1 MKAYA
6 AEPEKNKCAAN
17 VFTIGIAEHKIAQAP
32 DKITTLGLGSCIGLV
47 LYDPIIK
54 LAGMVHIMLPS
65 AADAINVTNRFKF
78 ADTAI
83 EDIIDLLASAGAVQS
98 RLKAKMAGGA
108 HMFKTSS
115 LLDIMNV
122 GQRNTAMCKR
132 VLSERSIKICG
143 EDTGGSSGR
152 SIEFCCETCVLS
164 VRTVV
169 PKSFLSI

>member
-6 AEPEKNKCAAN
+6 AEPEKTECAAN
-17 VFTIGIAEHKIAQAP
+17 VFTIGIAEYKLAQAP
-32 DKITTLGLGSCIGLV
+32 DKIITLGLGSCIGLV

-54 LAGMVHIMLPS
+54 LAGMVHIMLPCAS
-65 AADAINVTNRFKF
+65 DAITVTNRFKF

-83 EDIIDLLASAGAVQS
+83 IDMIELLTSAGAARG

-115 LLDIMNV
+115 SLDIMNV
-122 GQRNTAMCKR
+122 GQRNTAMCKK
-132 VLSERSIKICG
+132 VLSEQSIKLCG

-152 SIEFCCETCVLS
+152 SIEFCCETNVLS

-169 PKSFLSI
+169 PKGFLSI